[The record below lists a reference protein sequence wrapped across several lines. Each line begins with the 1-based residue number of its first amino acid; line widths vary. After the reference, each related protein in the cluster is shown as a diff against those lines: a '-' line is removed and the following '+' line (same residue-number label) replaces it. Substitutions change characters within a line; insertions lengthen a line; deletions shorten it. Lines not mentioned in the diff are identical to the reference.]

1 VDKDIATQTQTGA
14 EGAAAVLSQRVG
26 QIKRDTSLRKRP
38 RPVDDIVRY
47 VMLFCGMVSIF
58 TTIAIV
64 IVLGNEALRFFT
76 SREYNNTNKLVS
88 IAFGPEDTTIYF
100 TTSGRP
106 VREGQIIRI
115 DQELMRI
122 TQVVS
127 PEEVVVIR
135 GIEGTTPVSHG
146 VNATMFVGDDI
157 TLWEF
162 LTNTV
167 WQPQASEFGVLPLLN
182 ATLMSSAIGLLVA
195 VPLGLGSAIYLSEYA
210 SQNVR
215 AWVKPILEIL
225 AGIPTVVFGFF
236 ALNFMTPVLRGLL
249 GQDTVQLYN
258 VASAGIV
265 MGIAIIPLISSMS
278 EDALSAVPR
287 SLREASYGLGATK
300 LETTIRVLI
309 PSALS
314 GLVAAFIVGMSR
326 AVGETMIMAIAAGA
340 GPRLTFNPF
349 QSAETIAGHMVRI
362 STGDISYNSVDYN
375 SLFALGL
382 TLFIFTLVL
391 NTIAGVVSRRFR
403 EAYQ

>member
-1 VDKDIATQTQTGA
+1 VENELLQGQASI
-14 EGAAAVLSQRVG
+14 EGARLTAAQRLRETVG
-26 QIKRDTSLRKRP
+26 RETLEKHP
-38 RPVDDIVRY
+38 RPVDSFVRY
-47 VMLFCGMVSIF
+47 VMLFCGLVSIF
-58 TTIAIV
+58 TTVAIV

-76 SREYNNTNKLVS
+76 TREFVNTNKRLAEAVS
-88 IAFGPEDTTIYF
+88 AEQTTLPVAA
-100 TTSGRP
+100 SGQQL
-106 VREGQIIRI
+106 EAGQVIRI
-115 DQELMRI
+115 GEEVMRI
-122 TQVVS
+122 TEILDAETLIVERGIDGSAAVEHPFEGTIFVGNDVS
-127 PEEVVVIR
+127 PI
-135 GIEGTTPVSHG
+135 
-146 VNATMFVGDDI
+146 
-157 TLWEF
+157 EF

-167 WQPQASEFGVLPLLN
+167 WQPQASEFGILPLLN
-182 ATLMSSAIGLLVA
+182 ATIMSSFIGLLVA

-210 SQNVR
+210 PQHVR
-215 AWVKPILEIL
+215 AWLKPILEIL

-236 ALNFMTPVLRGLL
+236 ALNFMTPVLRGVF

-287 SLREASYGLGATK
+287 SLREASYGMGATK
-300 LETTIRVLI
+300 LETALKVLI
-309 PSALS
+309 PAALS
-314 GLVAAFIVGMSR
+314 GLIAAFIVGMSR

-382 TLFIFTLVL
+382 TLFLFTLVL
-391 NTIAGVVSRRFR
+391 NTIAGAVSRRFR